1 LHCCKHRHLHR
12 CFETAPSRRLNA
24 RRPSPEGYIWLYWL
38 MNAVAPV
45 LAGIAII
52 YIVSKVWGWWFSKH
66 DGRRDG
72 K

>member
-1 LHCCKHRHLHR
+1 M
-12 CFETAPSRRLNA
+12 AGSSA
-24 RRPSPEGYIWLYWL
+24 QIMIWLYWL

-52 YIVSKVWGWWFSKH
+52 YIVSQVWGWWFSKR